1 MRNYELVMLV
11 SPEIADDQVNT
22 VVEKVT
28 SYVTT
33 HGGKVAE
40 VKPWGRRRLAYH
52 IGNFQEASY
61 VQANFALDPKDAKQ
75 LQGDLQISEQVIRH
89 LMLTLD

>member
-28 SYVTT
+28 GYVTT

-61 VQANFALDPKDAKQ
+61 VQANFSMEPKHAKQ
-75 LQGDLQISEQVIRH
+75 LQSDLQISEQVIRH
-89 LMLTLD
+89 LLLNAD